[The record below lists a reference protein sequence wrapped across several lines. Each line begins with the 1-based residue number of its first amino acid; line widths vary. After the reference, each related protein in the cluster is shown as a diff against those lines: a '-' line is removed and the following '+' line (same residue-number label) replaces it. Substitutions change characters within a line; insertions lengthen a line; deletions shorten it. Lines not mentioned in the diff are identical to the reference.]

1 MGFRGFS
8 VNSAI
13 AMFQRAL
20 NMASR
25 FLGAVATLGS
35 LILAGSDEGWAVH
48 ASVQRESDVPVLVEL
63 FTSEGCSSC
72 PPADEVLI
80 RLDEQQ
86 PVTGVQVVVVS
97 EHVDYWNGLGWR
109 DPFSSVNYTQRQ
121 DEFRKAL
128 GEPASYTPQMVVD
141 GRTALVGSLRAE
153 VHEAIAVAAGRR
165 KTVLQLQV
173 SGPESREEVTV
184 EVEVADLPRLSDGQT
199 VELWFVVTE
208 SGLTSNVSRGE
219 NARRRLRHA
228 AVARRF
234 ELVETLPAVLP
245 VRYHATIT
253 VAIDPTWDRH
263 RLRGVA
269 FLQEAVSRAVVGV
282 AQISLIP

>member
-1 MGFRGFS
+1 M
-8 VNSAI
+8 NSAI
-13 AMFQRAL
+13 AMFQRAS
-20 NMASR
+20 NIASC
-25 FLGAVATLGS
+25 FLGVIATLGS
-35 LILAGSDEGWAVH
+35 LMLAGSDEGWVVH
-48 ASVQRESDVPVLVEL
+48 ASAQREPDVPVLVEL
-63 FTSEGCSSC
+63 FTSEGCASC
-72 PPADEVLI
+72 PLADEVLI

-86 PVTGVQVVVVS
+86 PVAGVQVIVVS

-109 DPFSSVNYTQRQ
+109 DPFSSVKYTERQ

-128 GEPASYTPQMVVD
+128 DEPASYTPQMVVD
-141 GRTALVGSLRAE
+141 GRSALVGSLRAGAY
-153 VHEAIAVAAGRR
+153 EAIAVAARRR
-165 KTVLQLQV
+165 KTALQLQV
-173 SGPESREEVTV
+173 SGQSREEVTV
-184 EVEVADLPRLSDGQT
+184 QVEVADLPRLSDGQA

-234 ELVETLPAVLP
+234 ELVGTLPAVLP

-253 VAIDPTWDRH
+253 VAIDRTWDRD

-282 AQISLIP
+282 AQISLTP